1 MTKFTIVPVSD
12 TDNNAEPT
20 TLANATLQTATVSVP
35 NGVPHRAYAMTLV
48 SPPFTAVQPESTI
61 EVAPGGV
68 ATTARTVYAGQTR
81 TDAFPAG
88 VELASNY
95 TTAAG
100 TITSVVREASING
113 VTFQEAGFQDEPRLE
128 AGQVLTIRTY
138 VQDSSGAFD
147 YFPSVAGVA
156 TTVLALPVPAVST
169 APVITGG
176 AVVGQTPT
184 VTAAVW
190 QAIPSTPADM
200 TREVQTRFTISGVA
214 VTTPLGPSTEGQQ
227 VRAEAR
233 ARHQLNGAFSDWS
246 AWSQSAPAT
255 VGGIVGTSAVD
266 PTYDLTGF
274 VPGDLG
280 VPDAVNFNGGY
291 TGTDIV
297 DLYLAT
303 SNSGTPPSAAQMVA
317 GSGGGII
324 ERVITQDF
332 RSIQQDIAGFA
343 TTAGVTHVHAYWKE
357 RTNGG
362 ETAVA
367 TVAASSVDFT
377 ALAVSSAETDSVDGT
392 KVILTMNDTV
402 RGSTLTAPWT
412 VSGRTVTEVSI
423 ASPIITLSV
432 SPVITSDDTVT
443 YSYTPG
449 DLTDER
455 GNALA
460 AITNASVTNNVP
472 ASAQDGSWTFLDPF
486 NQTARIEAD
495 GTPTETTPNF
505 FPAADTYVVGMA
517 TGSGTVDLS
526 IDVASPVTAV
536 TPLVREGSGR
546 VGFYFVTTNGAGGIT
561 VRNSINND
569 TDFRRLVVGTAD
581 NLTTTGAISGTASG
595 TEANTQTLTLTGVPE
610 GHVVLAMI
618 VYTGTG
624 SDAARNITWG
634 GSFAAGDEVDEHI
647 RVQAVISTAYKIAPS
662 TGNFTVSATIANSD
676 GTFSWR
682 LAAVALA
689 GA

>member
-1 MTKFTIVPVSD
+1 M
-12 TDNNAEPT
+12 
-20 TLANATLQTATVSVP
+20 
-35 NGVPHRAYAMTLV
+35 
-48 SPPFTAVQPESTI
+48 
-61 EVAPGGV
+61 
-68 ATTARTVYAGQTR
+68 
-81 TDAFPAG
+81 
-88 VELASNY
+88 
-95 TTAAG
+95 
-100 TITSVVREASING
+100 
-113 VTFQEAGFQDEPRLE
+113 
-128 AGQVLTIRTY
+128 
-138 VQDSSGAFD
+138 
-147 YFPSVAGVA
+147 
-156 TTVLALPVPAVST
+156 
-169 APVITGG
+169 
-176 AVVGQTPT
+176 
-184 VTAAVW
+184 
-190 QAIPSTPADM
+190 
-200 TREVQTRFTISGVA
+200 
-214 VTTPLGPSTEGQQ
+214 
-227 VRAEAR
+227 
-233 ARHQLNGAFSDWS
+233 
-246 AWSQSAPAT
+246 
-255 VGGIVGTSAVD
+255 
-266 PTYDLTGF
+266 
-274 VPGDLG
+274 
-280 VPDAVNFNGGY
+280 
-291 TGTDIV
+291 
-297 DLYLAT
+297 
-303 SNSGTPPSAAQMVA
+303 
-317 GSGGGII
+317 
-324 ERVITQDF
+324 
-332 RSIQQDIAGFA
+332 
-343 TTAGVTHVHAYWKE
+343 
-357 RTNGG
+357 
-362 ETAVA
+362 
-367 TVAASSVDFT
+367 
-377 ALAVSSAETDSVDGT
+377 
-392 KVILTMNDTV
+392 
-402 RGSTLTAPWT
+402 
-412 VSGRTVTEVSI
+412 
-423 ASPIITLSV
+423 
-432 SPVITSDDTVT
+432 
-443 YSYTPG
+443 
-449 DLTDER
+449 
-455 GNALA
+455 
-460 AITNASVTNNVP
+460 TNNVP